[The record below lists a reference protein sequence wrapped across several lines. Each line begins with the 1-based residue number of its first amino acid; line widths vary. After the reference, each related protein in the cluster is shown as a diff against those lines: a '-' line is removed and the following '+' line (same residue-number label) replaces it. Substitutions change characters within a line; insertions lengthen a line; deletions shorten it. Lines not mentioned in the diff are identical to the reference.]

1 MSTMKASPQD
11 TSPATSTLSLSHPLH
26 SVQFYQ
32 EDRSLIEEL
41 ARLVGSA
48 LINGDAALIVA
59 TKPHRDAIASELA
72 ARDFNIARA
81 SAAGR
86 YVALDAAETLSRF
99 MVDKLP
105 VAGRFNEVVGH
116 LITKAKSALKV
127 PEPHIVIFGE
137 MVALLCAEGN
147 YEGAL
152 RLEELWNALAD
163 KFSFSL
169 RCAYPMSGFQHD
181 AEGEYF
187 SKICGAHSAVAPVG
201 RQGMVLSDDQQL
213 RTVAKLQQQLEVLEH
228 EKALRA
234 SEQRFRLLVE
244 AAQDY
249 AIFMLDA
256 DGRVS
261 SWNIGAQRIKGYEP
275 SEIIGQHFSRF
286 YPEHDIRA
294 GKPQR
299 ELQDAMRDGRVE
311 DEGWRLRKDGS
322 RFWANVV
329 ITALRGEQGQ
339 LLGFSKV
346 TRDFTE
352 RMQAEQALRDSK
364 DKLQE
369 SEKSLR
375 ELSLH
380 LLRTQDEER
389 RRIGRDLHDSLGQY
403 LTALKIRLDAFRS
416 AAARKQ
422 APDVAELSECS
433 ELANDAIKEVRTI
446 SYLMYPPMLDEMG
459 LKSAIPWYLEGF
471 TQRSGIKT
479 AFDAPPEVPR
489 LAPEVELALFR
500 VLQESLTNVHRH
512 SGSPTAR
519 VRLTAT
525 DKSVVLEI
533 SDQGKGAALR
543 SFNSAAP
550 GSQRA
555 LGVGLRGMNERIL
568 QIGGVL
574 EISSGENGTTV
585 AATIPLDEALRAP
598 EHSPQS
604 S

>member
-1 MSTMKASPQD
+1 
-11 TSPATSTLSLSHPLH
+11 LSLPHPLH

-41 ARLVGSA
+41 TRLVGSA

-59 TKPHRDAIASELA
+59 TKPHRDAIASGLA

-81 SAAGR
+81 SAEGR

-105 VAGRFNEVVGH
+105 VAARFNEVVGH

-163 KFSFSL
+163 KHSFSL

-181 AEGEYF
+181 AEGEFF
-187 SKICGAHSAVAPVG
+187 SKICGEHSVVAPVAP
-201 RQGMVLSDDQQL
+201 QGIVLSDDEQL
-213 RTVAKLQQQLEVLEH
+213 RIVAKLQQQLEVLEH

-261 SWNIGAQRIKGYEP
+261 SWNIGAKRIKGYEP

-286 YPEHDIRA
+286 YPEDDVQA

-311 DEGWRLRKDGS
+311 DEGWRVRKDGS
-322 RFWANVV
+322 RFWANVI
-329 ITALRGEQGQ
+329 ITAMRGEQGQ

-364 DKLQE
+364 EKLQE

-433 ELANDAIKEVRTI
+433 DLANDAIKEVRTI

-479 AFDAPPEVPR
+479 AFEAPPEFPR
-489 LAPEVELALFR
+489 LAPEVELAFFR

-519 VRLTAT
+519 VRLIAT

-533 SDQGKGAALR
+533 GDQGKGAPLR
-543 SFNSAAP
+543 SFNSATS

-568 QIGGVL
+568 QIGGAL
-574 EISSGENGTTV
+574 ELSSSEKGTTV
-585 AATIPLDEALRAP
+585 SAVIPLNEALPAP
-598 EHSPQS
+598 ERTAQGS
-604 S
+604 

>member
-1 MSTMKASPQD
+1 MSTMKASPRD
-11 TSPATSTLSLSHPLH
+11 TSSPTSPFSLPHPLH

-41 ARLVGSA
+41 TRLVGSA
-48 LINGDAALIVA
+48 LLNGDAALIVA

-81 SAAGR
+81 SAEGR

-116 LITKAKSALKV
+116 LITKAKNALKV

-163 KFSFSL
+163 KHSFSL

-181 AEGEYF
+181 AEGEFF
-187 SKICGAHSAVAPVG
+187 SKICGEHSAVAPVVP
-201 RQGMVLSDDQQL
+201 QGIVLSDDEQL
-213 RTVAKLQQQLEVLEH
+213 RIVAKLQQQLEVLEH

-261 SWNIGAQRIKGYEP
+261 SWNIGAKRIKGYEP

-286 YPEHDIRA
+286 YPEVDVQA

-311 DEGWRLRKDGS
+311 DEGWRVRKDGS

-352 RMQAEQALRDSK
+352 RMQTEQALRDSK
-364 DKLQE
+364 EKLQE

-433 ELANDAIKEVRTI
+433 ELTNDAIKEVRTI

-479 AFDAPPEVPR
+479 AFEAPPEFPR

-519 VRLTAT
+519 VRLTVT
-525 DKSVVLEI
+525 DKSAVLEI
-533 SDQGKGAALR
+533 SDQGKGTPLR
-543 SFNSAAP
+543 SFSSGAP

-568 QIGGVL
+568 QIGGAL
-574 EISSGENGTTV
+574 ELSSSEKGTTV
-585 AATIPLDEALRAP
+585 SAIIPLNEALPAP
-598 EHSPQS
+598 EHTGQGS
-604 S
+604 

>member
-11 TSPATSTLSLSHPLH
+11 PVSTTGPLSLAHPLH
-26 SVQFYQ
+26 SVHFYQ
-32 EDRSLIEEL
+32 EDRSLVEEL
-41 ARLVGSA
+41 TRIIGTA

-59 TKPHRDAIASELA
+59 TKAHRDAIAHELA
-72 ARDFNIARA
+72 ARDFNLARA
-81 SAAGR
+81 SADGR
-86 YVALDAAETLSRF
+86 YVSLDAADTLSRF
-99 MVDKLP
+99 MVDNLP
-105 VAGRFNEVVGH
+105 VAGRFNEVIGH
-116 LITKAKSALKV
+116 IITKTKGALQTA
-127 PEPHIVIFGE
+127 EPHIVIFGE

-181 AEGEYF
+181 SDGEFF
-187 SKICGAHSAVAPVG
+187 SKICSAHSAVAPVAG
-201 RQGMVLSDDQQL
+201 QGIVLSDDEQL
-213 RTVAKLQQQLEVLEH
+213 RTVVKLQQKVEVLEH
-228 EKALRA
+228 ERALHV
-234 SEQRFRLLVE
+234 SEQRFRALVE

-249 AIFMLDA
+249 AIFMLDP

-261 SWNIGAQRIKGYEP
+261 TWNIGAQRIKGYEP

-286 YPEHDIRA
+286 YPEEDIRA

-299 ELQDAMRDGRVE
+299 KLEVATRDGRIE

-322 RFWANVV
+322 RFWANVI
-329 ITALRGEQGQ
+329 ITALKDEHGR
-339 LLGFSKV
+339 LLGFSKI

-352 RMQAEQALRDSK
+352 RMQAEKALRDSQE
-364 DKLQE
+364 KLQE

-380 LLRTQDEER
+380 LLRTQDQER
-389 RRIGRDLHDSLGQY
+389 RRIGRDLHDTLGQY

-416 AAARKQ
+416 TVARNQ
-422 APDVAELSECS
+422 VPDLAEVSECS
-433 ELANDAIKEVRTI
+433 ELTNDAIKEVRTI
-446 SYLMYPPMLDEMG
+446 SYLMYPPLLDELG
-459 LKSAIPWYLEGF
+459 LQSAIPWYVEGF
-471 TQRSGIKT
+471 THRSGIET
-479 AFDAPPEVPR
+479 TFDASPQFPR
-489 LAPEVELALFR
+489 LTQEVELGLFR

-519 VRLTAT
+519 VRLFTT
-525 DKSVVLEI
+525 DNSVVLEI
-533 SDQGKGAALR
+533 SDQGKGAKLQ

-550 GSQRA
+550 GGKP
-555 LGVGLRGMNERIL
+555 LGVGMRGMHDRIV
-568 QIGGVL
+568 QIGGTL
-574 EISSGENGTTV
+574 ELSSSEKGTTV
-585 AATIPLDEALRAP
+585 SAIVPLSEALPARDEA
-598 EHSPQS
+598 SQS

>member
-1 MSTMKASPQD
+1 MSTMKASPRD
-11 TSPATSTLSLSHPLH
+11 TSSPTSPLSLPHPLH

-32 EDRSLIEEL
+32 EDHSLIEEL
-41 ARLVGSA
+41 TRLVGSA
-48 LINGDAALIVA
+48 LLNGDAALIVA

-81 SAAGR
+81 SAEGR

-105 VAGRFNEVVGH
+105 VVGRFNEVIGH
-116 LITKAKSALKV
+116 LIAKAKSALKV

-137 MVALLCAEGN
+137 MVAHLCAEGN

-163 KFSFSL
+163 KHSFSL

-181 AEGEYF
+181 AEGEFF
-187 SKICGAHSAVAPVG
+187 SKICGEHSAVAPVAA
-201 RQGMVLSDDQQL
+201 QGIVLSDDEQL
-213 RTVAKLQQQLEVLEH
+213 RIVAKLQQQLEVLEH

-286 YPEHDIRA
+286 YPEVDVQA

-311 DEGWRLRKDGS
+311 DEGWRVRKDGS

-364 DKLQE
+364 EKLQE

-433 ELANDAIKEVRTI
+433 ELTNDAIKEVRTI

-479 AFDAPPEVPR
+479 AFEAPPEFPR

-512 SGSPTAR
+512 SGSPTAC
-519 VRLTAT
+519 VRLTAS

-533 SDQGKGAALR
+533 SDQGKGTPLR

-568 QIGGVL
+568 QIGGAL
-574 EISSGENGTTV
+574 ELSSSEKGTTV
-585 AATIPLDEALRAP
+585 SAIIPLNDALPAP
-598 EHSPQS
+598 ERTAQGS
-604 S
+604 